1 MSTQTD
7 YNAQEWKAI
16 VTAPTAAGLYIT
28 LADASGLMGIA
39 KEALA
44 VGRAITDSATSG
56 APDVVKSLAESV
68 KGAGGRPELPDVP
81 KGDRAQMKATLIGAI
96 KNAVTAVEAKSPV
109 EATAYKSWLVS
120 VASNVAHASKEG
132 GFLGIGGTLVSKEE
146 KEALKS
152 LADALGVAAPP
163 LPA

>member
-16 VTAPTAAGLYIT
+16 VAAPTAAGLYIT
-28 LADASGLMGIA
+28 LADASGLMGLA
-39 KEALA
+39 KEAMA
-44 VGRAITDSATSG
+44 VGRAITDSAASG

-96 KNAVTAVEAKSPV
+96 KSAVTAVEAKSPA
-109 EATAYKSWLVS
+109 EAAAYKSWLVS

-132 GFLGIGGTLVSKEE
+132 GFLGIGGTVVSTEE

-152 LADALGVAAPP
+152 LADALGVAPP
-163 LPA
+163 TLPA